1 MKMKRNYKE
10 VTKDINLVK
19 KEYNYKDLYI
29 SELTRV
35 FKQHNIPIHNRFMY
49 KFLDK
54 CMDKCGKGFYRFKY
68 SEPIYYKVIES
79 IFLEINN
86 QNKNNLNKQIENN
99 LNNQIEILDKE
110 QEAIKYLKSLGY
122 KIFRTTLEEI

>member
-1 MKMKRNYKE
+1 MKMRRNYKE

-19 KEYNYKDLYI
+19 KERNDKDLYI
-29 SELTRV
+29 SELTRI

-54 CMDKCGKGFYRFKY
+54 CMEKCGKGFYRFKY

-86 QNKNNLNKQIENN
+86 QNKNNQNK
-99 LNNQIEILDKE
+99 QIEILDKE

>member
-1 MKMKRNYKE
+1 MKMRRNYKE

-19 KEYNYKDLYI
+19 KEYNDKDLYI
-29 SELTRV
+29 SELIRI

-54 CMDKCGKGFYRFKY
+54 CMEKCGKGFYRFKY

-79 IFLEINN
+79 IFIEINN
-86 QNKNNLNKQIENN
+86 QNKNNLNK
-99 LNNQIEILDKE
+99 QIEILDKE

>member
-1 MKMKRNYKE
+1 MRRNYKE

-19 KEYNYKDLYI
+19 KEYNDKDLYI

-54 CMDKCGKGFYRFKY
+54 CMEKCGKGFYKFKY

-86 QNKNNLNKQIENN
+86 QNKNNQNK
-99 LNNQIEILDKE
+99 QIEILDKE

>member
-1 MKMKRNYKE
+1 MKMRRNYKE

-19 KEYNYKDLYI
+19 KECNNKDLYI
-29 SELTRV
+29 SELTRI

-54 CMDKCGKGFYRFKY
+54 CMEKCSKGFYRFKY

-79 IFLEINN
+79 IFIEINN
-86 QNKNNLNKQIENN
+86 QNKNNQNK
-99 LNNQIEILDKE
+99 QIEILDKE

>member
-19 KEYNYKDLYI
+19 KEYNDKDLYI

-54 CMDKCGKGFYRFKY
+54 CMEKCGKGFYRFKY

-86 QNKNNLNKQIENN
+86 QNKNNLNKQIE
-99 LNNQIEILDKE
+99 ILDKE